1 MTRQHIQHLFAALLL
16 GNIACGSDAAHKS
29 TGSSK
34 AAQNADDDTDDEA
47 DPKPAARDAGTRKK
61 DAGKPAK
68 DDTDQDQASDDDAVA
83 DQGPARV
90 IDAGKKPAA
99 AVDAGHAEHVASSAA
114 DAGSVPVASEAT
126 VAAAKTFCGKYEMY
140 CGYGKMNRH
149 ADEKACLADF
159 EGNPLQQGCKIM
171 HLDTSI
177 AGTAAACNGM
187 QSAFCFSI
195 HCLHAT
201 GITDPTGVTYCK

>member
-1 MTRQHIQHLFAALLL
+1 MTTKHIERLLAALLL
-16 GNIACGSDAAHKS
+16 GNLACGSDAAPKS
-29 TGSSK
+29 SASE
-34 AAQNADDDTDDEA
+34 AARSADDEEDEEEA
-47 DPKPAARDAGTRKK
+47 DEEDPKPSARDAGTRKK

-68 DDTDQDQASDDDAVA
+68 VDTDQETDDEAVA

-90 IDAGKKPAA
+90 VDAGKQPAA
-99 AVDAGHAEHVASSAA
+99 VVDAGHAEHVASGA
-114 DAGSVPVASEAT
+114 DGGSVPVSSEAT
-126 VAAAKTFCGKYEMY
+126 VAAAKTFCGKYQMY

-159 EGNPLQQGCKIM
+159 EGNPIQQGCKIM

>member
-1 MTRQHIQHLFAALLL
+1 MNTRHIQHLFAALLL
-16 GNIACGSDAAHKS
+16 GNLGCGSDAAPKS
-29 TGSSK
+29 TRSSE
-34 AAQNADDDTDDEA
+34 AAQSADDAEDEA
-47 DPKPAARDAGTRKK
+47 DPKPAVRDAGTHKK

-68 DDTDQDQASDDDAVA
+68 TEPEDRETDDETAA

-90 IDAGKKPAA
+90 VDAGKRPAA
-99 AVDAGHAEHVASSAA
+99 VVDAGHAEHVAA
-114 DAGSVPVASEAT
+114 DPLDSGSQPAPSEAT
-126 VAAAKTFCGKYEMY
+126 VAAAKTFCGKYQMY

-159 EGNPLQQGCKIM
+159 AGSPLQQGCKIM